1 MIRKIAFIINPRS
14 GTDRNKTLQE
24 SIHQVF
30 AKDKFEIHICYTEY
44 AGHATILA
52 AECAAQQFETVV
64 AVGGDGTVN
73 EVARGIINTGTSLGI
88 VPKGSGNGLAR
99 TCNIPLDS
107 LQALRVI
114 AKGYLKNI
122 DVGMA
127 NNELFLSNAG
137 TGFDSYVAMQ
147 CKQKN
152 ARGLWMYVRTSFA
165 AFTNYKSKYYTVE
178 IDGKEFN
185 QKAIM
190 VSIANGHEFGYGFKI
205 APTASN
211 FDGKLD
217 VMIIKPLNIFTASKV
232 SFFAWRGNLHKYSKV
247 IHIAGKNIKVGS
259 KQMQDFQIDGD
270 AKPTDNQLQ
279 INILPKALNVVVP

>member
-1 MIRKIAFIINPRS
+1 MIRKIAFIINPKS
-14 GTDRNKTLQE
+14 GTDRNKSLQQ
-24 SIHQVF
+24 SIDSAF
-30 AKDKFEIHICYTEY
+30 EKDKFAISIFYTEY
-44 AGHATILA
+44 AGHATELA
-52 AECAAQQFETVV
+52 AQCAAQQFETVV

-73 EVARGIINTGTSLGI
+73 EVAKGIIHTGTSLGI
-88 VPKGSGNGLAR
+88 IPKGSGNGLAR
-99 TCNIPLDS
+99 TCKIPLDTNKAI
-107 LQALRVI
+107 QII

-127 NNELFLSNAG
+127 NQQLFLSNAG
-137 TGFDSYVAMQ
+137 SGFDSYVANL

-165 AFTNYKSKYYTVE
+165 AFASYKSKYYTVT
-178 IDGKEFN
+178 IDGKSFH

-232 SFFAWRGNLHKYSKV
+232 SFFAWRGNLHLYSKV
-247 IHIAGKNIKVGS
+247 LHIAGKNITISS
-259 KQMQDFQIDGD
+259 KQMQDYQIDGD
-270 AKPTDNQLQ
+270 AKDCNNLLE
-279 INILPKALNVVVP
+279 IKILAKALNVVVP